1 MLSSTLFNSSST
13 FSSPPMLRMMGRVF
27 LVSLSVVAVAVAV
40 IVVAVF
46 VAVPVVSS
54 SVLHFVVS
62 ASGLP
67 STSVTS
73 TMGPSGSKESSS
85 STPLSIAA
93 TASS

>member
-1 MLSSTLFNSSST
+1 
-13 FSSPPMLRMMGRVF
+13 MGRFVSASSAEL
-27 LVSLSVVAVAVAV
+27 LVDIAVVVVVMELVAMLLSVAT
-40 IVVAVF
+40 
-46 VAVPVVSS
+46 

-73 TMGPSGSKESSS
+73 TMGPSGSKVSSS

>member
-1 MLSSTLFNSSST
+1 
-13 FSSPPMLRMMGRVF
+13 MGRVLF
-27 LVSLSVVAVAVAV
+27 ASSTVVAVAVAV
-40 IVVAVF
+40 AVVVSVAVF
-46 VAVPVVSS
+46 VAVSVVSS

-67 STSVTS
+67 STSATS
-73 TMGPSGSKESSS
+73 TMGPSGSKVSSS

>member
-1 MLSSTLFNSSST
+1 MLSV
-13 FSSPPMLRMMGRVF
+13 MGRV
-27 LVSLSVVAVAVAV
+27 LLASSSSVVAVAVV
-40 IVVAVF
+40 VVAVF
-46 VAVPVVSS
+46 VAVSVVSS